1 MTKLVLPL
9 VVVIGAL
16 FAATSA
22 QAQTPQYCLPGQPN
36 NPSYCLPPAGCDK
49 LPAKLAIARATFNR
63 SRRTIDILAFI
74 TSRASGRVSISLQAA
89 GRFTRFT
96 APIDSARGQIRSVHR
111 ILGSQARLGTGIL
124 TITYNGDA
132 DTRPQILRVRAANNR
147 ANLRLARPTIGADGV
162 LRAAGTVTTAARGI
176 VRVQLQYVRGS
187 DGQTVTLQ
195 FNAPINNGSWS
206 VSTQLSPAVRAQL
219 AARCGTVHSYTD
231 FTGYLPRGIRGESRS
246 FQVLPAL

>member
-1 MTKLVLPL
+1 MIKMILPL

-16 FAATSA
+16 FAASA
-22 QAQTPQYCLPGQPN
+22 QAQQPQYCLPG
-36 NPSYCLPPAGCDK
+36 NPSNPQYCLPPVGCDK

-74 TSRASGRVSISLQAA
+74 TSKASGRVSISLQAA

-96 APIDSARGQIRSVHR
+96 APIDRARGQIRSVHR
-111 ILGSQARLGTGIL
+111 ILASQARLGTGIL

-132 DTRPQILRVRAANNR
+132 DTRPQTLRVRAANNR
-147 ANLRLARPTIGADGV
+147 ASLSLARPTIGADGI
-162 LRAAGTVTTAARGI
+162 LKAAGTVTEAARGV

-195 FNAPINNGSWS
+195 FNATINNGGWS
-206 VSTQLSPAVRAQL
+206 LSTQLSPAVRAQL

-231 FTGYLPRGIRGESRS
+231 FTGYLPRRIRGESRS
-246 FQVLPAL
+246 FQVLGPL